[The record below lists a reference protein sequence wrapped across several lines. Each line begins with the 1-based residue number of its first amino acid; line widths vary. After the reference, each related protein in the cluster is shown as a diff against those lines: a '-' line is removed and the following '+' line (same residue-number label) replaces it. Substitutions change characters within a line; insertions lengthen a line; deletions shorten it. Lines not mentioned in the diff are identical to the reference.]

1 MYGEHEKWDRVEK
14 SIVLMMTVEITT
26 VAVIALTDEIL
37 MAKVN
42 LDINFLCYSNNLFA
56 IST

>member
-1 MYGEHEKWDRVEK
+1 MNELICMVNMKNGTQVEK

-26 VAVIALTDEIL
+26 MAVIALTDEIL

-42 LDINFLCYSNNLFA
+42 
-56 IST
+56 